1 MLQDWQKLTVGGGP
15 GNKAP
20 FFPCVGPAFCCSVAK
35 EGAFQ
40 PRRANTMGFVLI
52 PIKKNLRVEL

>member
-1 MLQDWQKLTVGGGP
+1 MQKSAGGGGP
-15 GNKAP
+15 GSKDP

-40 PRRANTMGFVLI
+40 PLRANTMGFVRI
-52 PIKKNLRVEL
+52 PSENTLRVEL